1 MTRKVLIVDDDT
13 ALSRLLAMRLNGE
26 GFEVST
32 ADTPSAALS
41 RLESLHPDI
50 VVSDLRMDG
59 MDGIRLFAEM
69 RKLRPTL
76 PVILMTAHG
85 SIPDAVRATQ
95 MGVSAFL
102 TKPFDGRVLVEEIK
116 RHLALAPSAP
126 ESASEAALWR
136 SRFITRNSRMS
147 AVLDRAAR
155 VAQRDTSVL
164 IVGPSGAGK
173 ELLARS
179 IHEASPRAAQPFI
192 AVNCGAIPEALLESE
207 LFGHVK
213 GAFTGAMRD
222 HRGLFRAAHGGTL
235 FLDEIGDMPLPM
247 QVKLLRVLQERKL
260 RPVGATAEE
269 AVDARVVAATHRDLS
284 ADMRSGQ
291 FREDLFYRLS
301 VVQLE
306 IAPLRERREDI
317 APLALHF
324 LTQLAQR
331 YSQPLNGFAP
341 DAMGLLMAHNWPG
354 NIRQLFNV
362 VEQCVALSDGPLIAA
377 SQVAEA
383 LRTKAEALWTL
394 AEAKE
399 HFERDY
405 LIQALRLNN
414 GNVPQAAE
422 LAGRNR
428 TDFYRLLR
436 KHSLEPEHFK
446 SASSAPDADPAVKP
460 VAE

>member
-1 MTRKVLIVDDDT
+1 MPSKVLIVDDDT
-13 ALSRLLAMRLNGE
+13 ALSRLLAMRLGGE

-32 ADTPSAALS
+32 ADTPYAALS
-41 RLESLHPDI
+41 RLDALRPDI

-59 MDGIRLFAEM
+59 MDGIRLFAEI

-95 MGVSAFL
+95 MGVGAFL
-102 TKPFDGRVLVEEIK
+102 TKPFDGKALVEEIQ
-116 RHLALAPSAP
+116 RQLSCAPGATDATNDASA
-126 ESASEAALWR
+126 WR
-136 SRFITRNSRMS
+136 SRFITRNPRMS

-155 VAQRDTSVL
+155 VAVRDASVL
-164 IVGPSGAGK
+164 IIGPSGAGK
-173 ELLARS
+173 ELLARA
-179 IHEASPRAAQPFI
+179 IHEASPRANHPFV

-213 GAFTGAMRD
+213 GSFTGAMRD
-222 HRGLFRAAHGGTL
+222 HPGLFRAAHGGTI

-260 RPVGATAEE
+260 RPVGSGVEE
-269 AVDARVVAATHRDLS
+269 AVDARVVAATHRDL
-284 ADMRSGQ
+284 AAEMHNGQ

-301 VVQLE
+301 VIQLE
-306 IAPLRERREDI
+306 ISPLRERREDI
-317 APLALHF
+317 APLAQHF
-324 LTQLAQR
+324 LTQLSQR
-331 YSQPLNGFAP
+331 YNQPLNGFAT
-341 DAMGLLMAHNWPG
+341 DAMGLLMAHDWPG
-354 NIRQLFNV
+354 NVRQLFNV
-362 VEQCVALSDGPLIAA
+362 VEQCVALCDGPLIARA
-377 SQVAEA
+377 QVDEA
-383 LRTKAEALWTL
+383 LRGKTQALWTL

-405 LIQALRLNN
+405 LIQALRLSN
-414 GNVPQAAE
+414 GSVPQAAE

-436 KHSLEPEHFK
+436 KHAIEAEHYK
-446 SASSAPDADPAVKP
+446 DGDDSQNSDAV
-460 VAE
+460 